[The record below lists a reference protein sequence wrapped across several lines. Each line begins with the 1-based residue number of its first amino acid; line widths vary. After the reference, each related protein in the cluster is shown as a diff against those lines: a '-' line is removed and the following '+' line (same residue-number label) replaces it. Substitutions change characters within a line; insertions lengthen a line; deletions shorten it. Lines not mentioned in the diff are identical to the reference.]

1 MADQMNSNDH
11 DLLIKIDTKLE
22 RVISDVSDLKTNLS
36 GDVEKLKTD
45 HVCRQE
51 FEALQNW
58 RYYIAGAI
66 VVIVAILTIFV
77 IPEYQ
82 TRQKT
87 EKEIDS
93 RIQSIENKL
102 NITK

>member
-51 FEALQNW
+51 F
-58 RYYIAGAI
+58 
-66 VVIVAILTIFV
+66 
-77 IPEYQ
+77 
-82 TRQKT
+82 K
-87 EKEIDS
+87 S
-93 RIQSIENKL
+93 
-102 NITK
+102 